1 MIREFKPEDIEQIT
15 EIFNEVV
22 ETGEYFFTE
31 FPLTDEQMMQRLSIA
46 DRETIVLEEDGKILG
61 FYYMNPLFE
70 GRSNHVANMSYA
82 VSKNAR
88 GKRVGSKLA
97 EYSISHA
104 RQKGYKSISFMAVVA
119 TNEVANH
126 LWQKLGFRMVG
137 TMKKSHRKKD
147 GSFVDTYIYQL
158 EL

>member
-1 MIREFKPEDIEQIT
+1 MIRFFESTDLDQIT
-15 EIFNEVV
+15 GIFNEVV

-31 FPLTDEQMMQRLSIA
+31 FPLTAEQMRERLSTPE
-46 DRETIVLEEDGKILG
+46 RETVVLEDDGAILG

-70 GRSNHVANMSYA
+70 GRSNHVANCAYA
-82 VSKNAR
+82 VSKSAR
-88 GKRVGSKLA
+88 GKKVGSRLA
-97 EYSISHA
+97 EFSIEHA
-104 RQKGYKSISFMAVVA
+104 RKKGYKSISFVAVVA

-137 TMKKSHRKKD
+137 TMKKSHRNKD
-147 GSFVDTYIYQL
+147 GSFVDTNIYQL